1 MVEHS
6 LVDTEQDGRVATVLL
21 DRPDVMNAL
30 DENFLNEIAAAV
42 EACQADDDIGA
53 IVLESAVEDAF
64 IAGGDI
70 QDFEAIDGSSWKREF
85 RTAIRN
91 VETAIEDRPTPVV
104 AAVDGVALGGGTE
117 IAMMCDLII
126 ASERARFGQPEIGL
140 GLIPGAGGTQRLT
153 HLVGYLKA
161 KELVLT
167 GRHVSADEAA
177 EIGLTNEVVPTDSFG
192 RRIDDIATTLS
203 TGPTS
208 AQGYAKEAINSARPG
223 LQEGLRLEMAL
234 SALSFETPEKEEG
247 VDAFLDNR
255 EPEFNDYE

>member
-1 MVEHS
+1 MVAFS
-6 LVDTEQDGRVATVLL
+6 LVDIKRNGPVATVEI

-30 DENFLNEIAAAV
+30 DENLLGEIAAAI
-42 EACQADDDIGA
+42 ENCQEDGNIGA
-53 IVLESAVEDAF
+53 IVLASGVEGAF

-70 QDFEAIDGSSWKREF
+70 QNFEEMDGPTWKRNF
-85 RTAIRN
+85 RTAIQD

-117 IAMMCDLII
+117 IAMMCDLVI

-167 GRHVSADEAA
+167 GRPVPADEAV
-177 EIGLTNEVVPTDSFG
+177 EIGLINEVVPVEKFQKRTH
-192 RRIDDIATTLS
+192 DIASELS
-203 TGPTS
+203 SGPAS
-208 AQGYAKEAINSARPG
+208 AQGYAKEAINSARPS
-223 LQEGLRLEMAL
+223 LQTGLRLEMAL
-234 SALSFETPEKEEG
+234 SALSFETPDKEEG
-247 VDAFLDNR
+247 VDAFLNDR
-255 EPEFNDYE
+255 DPEFND